1 MPTHD
6 ARPMKSPST
15 EVILA
20 EIPGASENERLA
32 VVHRHDATGSRVE
45 LRQQTWGEGIG
56 WFTQTTLP
64 LAPQQLAD
72 LRAALGGTSVAAPR
86 TLRAAR
92 TTPSHLR
99 VVAESA

>member
-1 MPTHD
+1 
-6 ARPMKSPST
+6 MKSQPT
-15 EVILA
+15 EVMLA
-20 EIPGASENERLA
+20 EIPGSSENERLA
-32 VVHRHDATGSRVE
+32 VVHRHDATGSRIE

-72 LRAALGGTSVAAPR
+72 LRAALGGASTMAPR
-86 TLRAAR
+86 SYSRGPR

>member
-1 MPTHD
+1 
-6 ARPMKSPST
+6 MKSQPA
-15 EVILA
+15 EVLLA
-20 EIPGASENERLA
+20 EIPGSSENERLA
-32 VVHRHDATGSRVE
+32 VVHRHDAAGSRIE

-72 LRAALGGTSVAAPR
+72 LRAALGGTAVATPR
-86 TLRAAR
+86 TLARGTR
-92 TTPSHLR
+92 TTPSYLR